1 MVTRWKG
8 VGMPRG
14 FTDQEKKNIQA
25 RLLKTG
31 KDSFGQ
37 FGIRKTSVEDLARLS
52 GISKG
57 AFYQFFSSKED
68 LYFAVLRSY
77 ESEQHKNMFA
87 ILSSESENE
96 RELLKSVMKEIML
109 QVDDDPFVR
118 RLLGKDEF
126 DYLWQK
132 FTPEQL
138 ENAMEADIDFAAQ
151 LVETWR
157 QKGKLKVDNPALITG
172 VFRALF
178 FLLLH
183 KEDIGV
189 DVFPGVM
196 DLLLDASIERL
207 IDK

>member
-1 MVTRWKG
+1 
-8 VGMPRG
+8 MPRG
-14 FTDQEKKNIQA
+14 FTDQERQIIQA
-25 RLLKTG
+25 RLIKTG

-77 ESEQHKNMFA
+77 ETEQHNNMFT
-87 ILSSESENE
+87 ILSQETDDE
-96 RELLKSVMKEIML
+96 RALLKSVMKEIMH
-109 QVDDDPFVR
+109 QVDNDPFVR

-126 DYLWQK
+126 QYLWQK

-138 ENAMEADIDFAAQ
+138 ENAMDADIDFASQ

-157 QKGKLKVDNPALITG
+157 QKGKLKVDNPQLVTG

-189 DVFPGVM
+189 DIFPGVM
-196 DLLLDASIERL
+196 DLLLESSIERL